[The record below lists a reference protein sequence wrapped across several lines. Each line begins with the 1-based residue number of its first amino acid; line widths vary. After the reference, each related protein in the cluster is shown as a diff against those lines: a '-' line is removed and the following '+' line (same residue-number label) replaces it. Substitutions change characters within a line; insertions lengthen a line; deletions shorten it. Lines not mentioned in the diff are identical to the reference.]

1 MPRSPRAEFRSAAGG
16 PYHRFDAL
24 IISAS
29 YKTDIPAFYGTW
41 FMNRLDAGFCRVVN
55 PYGGP
60 AFAVSLR
67 PGAVDGFVFWTRN
80 LRPFTAAIEDVSS
93 RGYPFVVHMTITGYP
108 RALERSTIDRGAA
121 VSELRQLAQ
130 AFGTRAAVWRYDP
143 IVITSVTP
151 AARHRDRFATLA
163 RALAGA
169 VDEVV
174 VSFVHPYRKTAA
186 NLGRAARES
195 GFEWRDPGAA
205 EKRAL
210 IQDLAAI
217 ADDHAITL
225 TVCGQP
231 ELTGGGIAQS
241 RCIDATRL
249 GEVAGRP
256 LRVRERAQRGTCAC
270 WESKDI
276 GAYDSCPQGCV
287 YCYAVRRPE
296 LAGRRARAHDPAGEF
311 LIAPDARHGA
321 PPDAP
326 ARAVAIPRER
336 KLS

>member
-1 MPRSPRAEFRSAAGG
+1 M
-16 PYHRFDAL
+16 

-60 AFAVSLR
+60 PFTVSLR
-67 PGAVDGFVFWTRN
+67 PAEADGFVFWTRN
-80 LRPFTAAIEDVSS
+80 LRPFTAALEEISS
-93 RGYPFVVHMTITGYP
+93 RSYPFVVQMTITGYP
-108 RALERSTIDRGAA
+108 RALERSTVDPAAA
-121 VSELRQLAQ
+121 VCDLRQIAQ

-143 IVITSVTP
+143 IVITSLTP
-151 AARHRDRFATLA
+151 AAWHRDRFA
-163 RALAGA
+163 ALAGA
-169 VDEVV
+169 LAGSVDEVV
-174 VSFVHPYRKTAA
+174 VSFVHLYRKTTA

-195 GFEWRDPGAA
+195 GFEWRDPAAA

-217 ADDHAITL
+217 ADDHAIAL

-231 ELTGGGIAQS
+231 ELTGGPITQS
-241 RCIDATRL
+241 RCIDAIRL
-249 GEVAGRP
+249 GEVAERP
-256 LRVRERAQRGTCAC
+256 LRARARAQRGTCAC

-287 YCYAVRRPE
+287 YCYAVRRPDI
-296 LAGRRARAHDPAGEF
+296 AGRRVRAHHPAGEF
-311 LIAPDARHGA
+311 LIAPDARK
-321 PPDAP
+321 DAVASVP
-326 ARAVAIPRER
+326 ARAGPLGTAV
-336 KLS
+336 

>member
-1 MPRSPRAEFRSAAGG
+1 
-16 PYHRFDAL
+16 
-24 IISAS
+24 
-29 YKTDIPAFYGTW
+29 
-41 FMNRLDAGFCRVVN
+41 MNRLDAGFCRVVN

-60 AFAVSLR
+60 PFAVSLR
-67 PGAVDGFVFWTRN
+67 PAAVDGFVFWTRN
-80 LRPFTAAIEDVSS
+80 PRPFTPALEEISS
-93 RGYPFVVHMTITGYP
+93 RGYPFVVQTTITGYP
-108 RALERSTIDRGAA
+108 RALERSTVASAAA
-121 VSELRQLAQ
+121 VGDLRQLAR
-130 AFGTRAAVWRYDP
+130 AFGTRTAVWRYDP
-143 IVITSVTP
+143 IVISSVTP
-151 AARHRDRFATLA
+151 AAWHRDRFASLA
-163 RALAGA
+163 RALAGS

-195 GFEWRDPGAA
+195 GFEWRDPAA
-205 EKRAL
+205 TEKRGL

-217 ADDHAITL
+217 ADDQAITL

-231 ELTGGGIAQS
+231 ELTGGRIARS
-241 RCIDATRL
+241 RCIDANRL

-256 LRVRERAQRGTCAC
+256 LRVRERAQRGTCGC

-311 LIAPDARHGA
+311 LIAPDARQGAAPGA
-321 PPDAP
+321 PVKTGPVDA
-326 ARAVAIPRER
+326 AE
-336 KLS
+336 

>member
-1 MPRSPRAEFRSAAGG
+1 
-16 PYHRFDAL
+16 
-24 IISAS
+24 
-29 YKTDIPAFYGTW
+29 
-41 FMNRLDAGFCRVVN
+41 MNRLDAGFCRVVN

-60 AFAVSLR
+60 PFAVSLR
-67 PGAVDGFVFWTRN
+67 PAAVDGFVFWTRN
-80 LRPFTAAIEDVSS
+80 PRPFTPALEEISS
-93 RGYPFVVHMTITGYP
+93 RGYPFVVQTTITGYP
-108 RALERSTIDRGAA
+108 RALERSTVASAAA
-121 VSELRQLAQ
+121 VGDLRQLAR
-130 AFGTRAAVWRYDP
+130 AFGTRTAVWRYDP
-143 IVITSVTP
+143 IVISSVTP
-151 AARHRDRFATLA
+151 AAWHRDRFASLA
-163 RALAGA
+163 RALAGS

-195 GFEWRDPGAA
+195 GFEWRDPAA
-205 EKRAL
+205 TEKRGL

-231 ELTGGGIAQS
+231 ELTGGGIARS
-241 RCIDATRL
+241 RCIDANRL

-256 LRVRERAQRGTCAC
+256 LRVRERAQRGTCGC

-311 LIAPDARHGA
+311 LIAPDARQGAAPGA
-321 PPDAP
+321 PAKTGPVDA
-326 ARAVAIPRER
+326 AD
-336 KLS
+336 